1 MHGYTQSEINSHIS
15 KAEHEMRCQESNM
28 RHREF
33 MVKSKARWVN
43 HMSRKN
49 ISSMSQS
56 ENGRGEAEYNKWK
69 YTKPDI
75 KVFVNDADW
84 HIKEAQSALTPFTFI
99 AVFPGLIVSM
109 VEVESSAITSMIPF
123 LNFSLLFNEIA
134 ASNVNALHILL
145 MFVSTVLI
153 IVIVFKIIVKQYK
166 TENILFSN

>member
-1 MHGYTQSEINSHIS
+1 
-15 KAEHEMRCQESNM
+15 M

-33 MVKSKARWVN
+33 MVKSEARWVN

-84 HIKEAQSALTPFTFI
+84 HIKEAQSALDRDVWELIMITFQVQRFKHPTRTI
-99 AVFPGLIVSM
+99 KEIRGLKCPNH
-109 VEVESSAITSMIPF
+109 EWRRT
-123 LNFSLLFNEIA
+123 
-134 ASNVNALHILL
+134 
-145 MFVSTVLI
+145 
-153 IVIVFKIIVKQYK
+153 
-166 TENILFSN
+166 